1 MLGCNLIILWFLQLW
16 VWLPTFLSLDQVR
29 WKWTSFYC
37 VCWLI
42 KYEVKT
48 FLFYIRIFKLS
59 DITTLSL
66 HELFSIISLFFSF
79 MAMKY
84 VTNSII
90 KESDGSSWFNMY
102 FFFIEYPATS
112 VRVTAR
118 LLMWRAILHS
128 LSHHAINYSKNM
140 QVCLLVWYHQYSKM
154 FLLLEHVESGLS
166 SLILMSVLLRG
177 FVVLQ
182 LMMTLQMRM
191 HSNVLFLDVQIVWTF
206 L

>member
-66 HELFSIISLFFSF
+66 HELFSIISLFFLL
-79 MAMKY
+79 
-84 VTNSII
+84 
-90 KESDGSSWFNMY
+90 WPWNM
-102 FFFIEYPATS
+102 S
-112 VRVTAR
+112 LTA
-118 LLMWRAILHS
+118 LLRKVMGHRGLI
-128 LSHHAINYSKNM
+128 
-140 QVCLLVWYHQYSKM
+140 CTF
-154 FLLLEHVESGLS
+154 FLLSIQQQAWEWLLACWCGELFC
-166 SLILMSVLLRG
+166 ILFHTMPLTIQKICR
-177 FVVLQ
+177 FVFWFDIINILKCFYCWS
-182 LMMTLQMRM
+182 M
-191 HSNVLFLDVQIVWTF
+191 
-206 L
+206 